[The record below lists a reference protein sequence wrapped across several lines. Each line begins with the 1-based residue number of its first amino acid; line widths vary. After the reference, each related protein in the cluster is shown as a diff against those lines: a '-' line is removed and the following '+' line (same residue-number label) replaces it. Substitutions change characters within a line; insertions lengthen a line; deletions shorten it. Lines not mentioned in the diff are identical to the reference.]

1 LFRENL
7 VSLEI
12 LDALVKACQKD
23 LNLFC
28 KHAVTIIQDI
38 LSTGKPELVE
48 RAAISVSYICFFSI
62 F

>member
-38 LSTGKPELVE
+38 LSTVKPELVE
-48 RAAISVSYICFFSI
+48 RAAISVS
-62 F
+62 